1 MLGNGKNGRAGPWS
15 TSQKTKK
22 ETKESPDIPYR
33 SEKKQPVFQDIC
45 KSPGRSCLPHLS
57 HYKRFM
63 CEYSV
68 FWNESKGWSA
78 GKLGRRD

>member
-1 MLGNGKNGRAGPWS
+1 MLGNEKNGRAEPWS

-22 ETKESPDIPYR
+22 ETKENPDIPYR
-33 SEKKQPVFQDIC
+33 SENKQTGCQDIC
-45 KSPGRSCLPHLS
+45 KSPGQSSLPRLS

-68 FWNESKGWSA
+68 FWNESKAWSA
-78 GKLGRRD
+78 GKLGFRA